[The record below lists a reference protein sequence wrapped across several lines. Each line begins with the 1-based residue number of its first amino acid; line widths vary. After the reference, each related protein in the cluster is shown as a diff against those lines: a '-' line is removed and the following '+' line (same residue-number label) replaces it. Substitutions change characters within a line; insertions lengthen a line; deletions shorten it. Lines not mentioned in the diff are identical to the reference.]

1 MDVWYQGA
9 PDPEAYG
16 MTAYPPPDPASTAKA
31 PLVRTTSSGP
41 SVPPVPPV
49 PMPPGHD
56 EAAPRPGPSS
66 TLATLS
72 GVRDADMD
80 ERFAER
86 ARHRKA
92 RLRFSA
98 KHALAAVLLMVMVTC
113 MSLTLLVVQSTN
125 HAMLDAASV
134 PPTAETGNDADA
146 KVPQPSEPQQS
157 NPQTSEPQASEP
169 QASEQRQPV
178 QPADPRLD
186 LNAATLEQ
194 LDAIAGIG
202 PVTAKRIL
210 DHRNSIGR
218 YASVDQL
225 LDVPGIGAKTLEKIR
240 LQVRV

>member
-16 MTAYPPPDPASTAKA
+16 MTAYPPSDPASAAKA
-31 PLVRTTSSGP
+31 PLVRTTSSTAS
-41 SVPPVPPV
+41 SVPPGPSVPPV
-49 PMPPGHD
+49 PMPPGRD
-56 EAAPRPGPSS
+56 EAAPRPGPSA

-157 NPQTSEPQASEP
+157 DPQTPEP

-240 LQVRV
+240 PQVRV